1 MTSDS
6 ILSQDA
12 IDALLA
18 GSGFGTDAA
27 PASEPSTA
35 PASVAPTGD
44 IAPEVV
50 TSSPAPSQSSGSDS
64 EVTLEQ
70 VITIAGQAAEAEAA
84 PVHDSISRIYQR
96 IGNMEQ
102 MVARIAQLEAEVDR
116 LKRAA

>member
-18 GSGFGTDAA
+18 GSGAGPDDSTPEA
-27 PASEPSTA
+27 PSNVVADVTPVITTASASET
-35 PASVAPTGD
+35 
-44 IAPEVV
+44 
-50 TSSPAPSQSSGSDS
+50 TSNADSDS

-70 VITIAGQAAEAEAA
+70 VITIAGQAAEAETA

-96 IGNMEQ
+96 IGYVEQ
-102 MVARIAQLEAEVDR
+102 MISRIAQLEAEVER
-116 LKRAA
+116 LKQAS

>member
-18 GSGFGTDAA
+18 GSGAGSPPA
-27 PASEPSTA
+27 PL
-35 PASVAPTGD
+35 
-44 IAPEVV
+44 PETTTPDVE
-50 TSSPAPSQSSGSDS
+50 SPAIDATAKPPVAQPAATGNS
-64 EVTLEQ
+64 EITLEQ
-70 VITIAGQAAEAEAA
+70 VITIAGQAAEAEAT

-96 IGNMEQ
+96 IGYMEQ
-102 MVARIAQLEAEVDR
+102 MIARVAQLETEVDR